1 MRSIVPSCCD
11 DRMALAR
18 RGALSSAEL
27 LEFATHLATCADC
40 RIAWRVS
47 ADFEGSNGAVPG
59 DERLIARAANAARA
73 ATPRARIGFTRV
85 AAAAAAL
92 LVTASVA
99 SATIALRAR
108 RSALVSSATES
119 ASRPRGARAGM
130 ATSARPPSSPADV
143 VVPPPAEVSPPP
155 LPTREG
161 ESKQPHTGTVSHAWV
176 ERPPARPNGR
186 SASRLRA
193 ASTTPLEATALEPA
207 PVPSVQPHS
216 SAREMFE
223 RAVSARQQ
231 GRVQEAVDSFRA
243 LQSHFPGTPEA
254 LVSLISLG
262 ELLLATG
269 AAADAAA
276 SFADYEDS
284 APAGALAP
292 EALAGQAR
300 ALARLGRARESEAKW
315 RELARRFPGSPE
327 ARRAAELERERP
339 AP

>member
-1 MRSIVPSCCD
+1 MG
-11 DRMALAR
+11 LAR

-27 LEFATHLATCADC
+27 LDFATHLSTCADC

-47 ADFEGSNGAVPG
+47 ADFEGSSGAVPG
-59 DERLIARAANAARA
+59 DERLIARAANAALA
-73 ATPRARIGFTRV
+73 ATPRAGIGFTR
-85 AAAAAAL
+85 AAAAAAVL

-108 RSALVSSATES
+108 RSALVSTATES
-119 ASRPRGARAGM
+119 ASRPRRAGAGM
-130 ATSARPPSSPADV
+130 ATSARPPSSSADMVAAPPTDLLSPAQ
-143 VVPPPAEVSPPP
+143 
-155 LPTREG
+155 PTTQG
-161 ESKQPHTGTVSHAWV
+161 ESIQPRTGSVSHERV

-186 SASRLRA
+186 SASRLAA
-193 ASTTPLEATALEPA
+193 ASAPPELAALQPA
-207 PVPSVQPHS
+207 PVPSVEPPS
-216 SAREMFE
+216 SARQMFE

-243 LQSHFPGTPEA
+243 LQSHFPGSPES

-276 SFADYEDS
+276 SFADYEEN

-327 ARRAAELERERP
+327 AHRAAELAHDQP

>member
-11 DRMALAR
+11 DRMVLAR
-18 RGALSSAEL
+18 RGALSSAAL
-27 LEFATHLATCADC
+27 LDFATHLATCADC

-47 ADFEGSNGAVPG
+47 ADFEGSSGAVPG
-59 DERLIARAANAARA
+59 DERLIARAANAALA

-119 ASRPRGARAGM
+119 ASGPRRARAGM
-130 ATSARPPSSPADV
+130 ATSARPPSSLADV
-143 VVPPPAEVSPPP
+143 VVSPPADVSPPL
-155 LPTREG
+155 LPTTEE
-161 ESKQPHTGTVSHAWV
+161 ESKQPHTGTVSHKRV
-176 ERPPARPNGR
+176 ERLSARLNRR
-186 SASRLRA
+186 SALRLPA
-193 ASTTPLEATALEPA
+193 APPTPLEPTAPEPA
-207 PVPSVQPHS
+207 PVPSVQPP

-231 GRVQEAVDSFRA
+231 GRVQEAIDSFRA
-243 LQSHFPGTPEA
+243 LQSHFPGTPES

-262 ELLLATG
+262 ELLMATG
-269 AAADAAA
+269 AVADAAA
-276 SFADYEDS
+276 SFADYEDN

-327 ARRAAELERERP
+327 AHRAAELEPERP
-339 AP
+339 VP

>member
-11 DRMALAR
+11 DRMGLAR

-27 LEFATHLATCADC
+27 LDFATHLATCADC

-47 ADFEGSNGAVPG
+47 ADFEGSSGAVPG
-59 DERLIARAANAARA
+59 DERLIARAANAALA

-119 ASRPRGARAGM
+119 ASGPRRARTGM
-130 ATSARPPSSPADV
+130 AISARPPSSWSDV
-143 VVPPPAEVSPPP
+143 VIPPAMDVSPPL
-155 LPTREG
+155 LPTTEA
-161 ESKQPHTGTVSHAWV
+161 ESKQPHIGTVSHDRV
-176 ERPPARPNGR
+176 ERPSARPNGR
-186 SASRLRA
+186 SALRLRA
-193 ASTTPLEATALEPA
+193 ASPTALEPA
-207 PVPSVQPHS
+207 PVPSVQRPS

-231 GRVQEAVDSFRA
+231 GRVQEAIDSFRA
-243 LQSHFPGTPEA
+243 LQSHFPGTPES

-262 ELLLATG
+262 ELQLATG

-276 SFADYEDS
+276 SFADYQDN

-327 ARRAAELERERP
+327 AHRAAELERERP